1 MLFQL
6 ALVPAKN
13 GRRRHRFMES
23 SDFNA
28 AAFRI
33 LDSVRQ
39 AIVDGRSV
47 GSCFFSAF
55 MDPTTPG
62 EVDTVQIPAVRKPPL
77 LRVMELSPSLS
88 SAVGLGLQALLHDA
102 DEPPSLAAYIRT
114 APTSSSNPESK
125 FSKLLTLEIWSVD
138 TAASA
143 SCRFDKISQTLQAS
157 PLEFRGRR

>member
-1 MLFQL
+1 MSFRIPP
-6 ALVPAKN
+6 VPVTY

-28 AAFRI
+28 ASYRI

-39 AIVDGRSV
+39 AIADGKSV

-62 EVDTVQIPAVRKPPL
+62 HVDAVLIPAVDRPPL
-77 LRVMELSPSLS
+77 LRVMEVSPSVS
-88 SAVGLGLQALLHDA
+88 TAVGLGIQALLSDPS
-102 DEPPSLAAYIRT
+102 DPPSLAAYIRA
-114 APTSSSNPESK
+114 APTSSENPDSK
-125 FSKLLTLEIWSVD
+125 FSRLLTLDIWSVD

-143 SCRFDKISQTLQAS
+143 SCRFDKISRTLQAS
-157 PLEFRGRR
+157 PLLFRGRK